1 MAGFLSTSSL
11 QNASSYCMRFCSL
24 PLHLKASHFLFFLKY
39 NTQHWPASN
48 FWWAKARSG
57 NSSCFADDYWWLL
70 LHVPHAFHSYSNPA
84 NLMCFC
90 NPAFHFEIKRK
101 KKNKQK
107 TLNKQTR
114 KTLLPRF
121 NFSSTFTATEE
132 ATGVHLRRPYSL
144 SKNFLALGWSFIRPT
159 SMLVKIKFVCR
170 TKWLE

>member
-1 MAGFLSTSSL
+1 MRTLFCEGSPRPTFFTHMAGFLSTSSL

-101 KKNKQK
+101 KKTNKK
-107 TLNKQTR
+107 PSTNKPEKLFSLGSISVQPS
-114 KTLLPRF
+114 LP
-121 NFSSTFTATEE
+121 
-132 ATGVHLRRPYSL
+132 LRRPQEFTSEDLTAYLKTSL
-144 SKNFLALGWSFIRPT
+144 LWADL
-159 SMLVKIKFVCR
+159 L
-170 TKWLE
+170 